1 MYSLFQGHKCKIHIF
16 FFHPFVNQTKIF
28 IISHFL
34 SFLCRNT
41 PKKMVFFSPF
51 PQLQPQLKCLLKT
64 PICAKFTICFL
75 KKWRFETMIAQPI
88 LKNSRVTQKTRFRAM
103 VLAFLTSFI
112 ATPSPSI
119 PSLLSLTE
127 APPAS
132 SFVCVSNGNTKIPA
146 STHRRPTPSLSRQV
160 SFFFRH
166 FGLLILYDVL

>member
-34 SFLCRNT
+34 SFQYPNT
-41 PKKMVFFSPF
+41 PKRMFFFLSPF

-88 LKNSRVTQKTRFRAM
+88 LKNSRVTQKTRFS
-103 VLAFLTSFI
+103 FLDLIHCYPLPVNSFSTFSHGGTSSVI
-112 ATPSPSI
+112 VRLRLQRKYKNSGINSPS
-119 PSLLSLTE
+119 T
-127 APPAS
+127 
-132 SFVCVSNGNTKIPA
+132 NTVFITA
-146 STHRRPTPSLSRQV
+146 
-160 SFFFRH
+160 SFFF
-166 FGLLILYDVL
+166 FQTFWFVNII